1 MRVLFVSNGFPPE
14 GQWGTEF
21 YTHQAAVGLA
31 GRGHTVRVFCPRR
44 EGDGERFS
52 VQRSVRSG
60 IRVHEVLNPPS
71 GTKRFEDSF
80 RSRPVE
86 ERFEQALR
94 ELRPQVV
101 HFTHFLWGLSS
112 RLPRLAREAGARV
125 VVTLTDF
132 GILCHR
138 GQLLDAVLD
147 ECSGPAPG
155 KCARCVRS
163 LGPYD
168 GHPLLRALK
177 QGAAAGLAA
186 LGGGGLVPTASD
198 LRRRQEAIDDAL
210 DAAHLFIAPTHALA
224 QRVPSERVPSDRLRV
239 LCYGLDERLFAE
251 GVREREP
258 GAPLR
263 FGFLGQFQPHKGLA
277 TLFRAAELLA
287 DGGVG
292 VQHAWRVR
300 VHGNPVGGRHA
311 RYLDATWN
319 PQLAPWFE
327 FSGAFEPLDAPEAMA
342 ELDVLLVPSRW
353 TENAPL
359 TVLQAQAMGLP
370 VLASDVPGIR
380 ELGGEGLTLIEPTD
394 PDAWAFEMGEQLLAG
409 PRRLE
414 PGGMPLGLDEHLG
427 QLETWYA
434 ELLEQGQLRLLGGG
448 A

>member
-147 ECSGPAPG
+147 
-155 KCARCVRS
+155 
-163 LGPYD
+163 
-168 GHPLLRALK
+168 
-177 QGAAAGLAA
+177 
-186 LGGGGLVPTASD
+186 
-198 LRRRQEAIDDAL
+198 
-210 DAAHLFIAPTHALA
+210 
-224 QRVPSERVPSDRLRV
+224 
-239 LCYGLDERLFAE
+239 
-251 GVREREP
+251 
-258 GAPLR
+258 
-263 FGFLGQFQPHKGLA
+263 
-277 TLFRAAELLA
+277 
-287 DGGVG
+287 
-292 VQHAWRVR
+292 
-300 VHGNPVGGRHA
+300 
-311 RYLDATWN
+311 
-319 PQLAPWFE
+319 
-327 FSGAFEPLDAPEAMA
+327 
-342 ELDVLLVPSRW
+342 
-353 TENAPL
+353 
-359 TVLQAQAMGLP
+359 
-370 VLASDVPGIR
+370 
-380 ELGGEGLTLIEPTD
+380 
-394 PDAWAFEMGEQLLAG
+394 
-409 PRRLE
+409 
-414 PGGMPLGLDEHLG
+414 
-427 QLETWYA
+427 
-434 ELLEQGQLRLLGGG
+434 
-448 A
+448 